1 MFSDHPAQAVACTHQ
16 FIVGFPNL
24 IDKLR
29 DLVCEPGV
37 FILASHIRC
46 CQFVDPLTQGF
57 VRFEFHLFA
66 KVFAQD
72 RLQSVE

>member
-1 MFSDHPAQAVACTHQ
+1 MFSDHPAQAVVCPHQ

-24 IDKLR
+24 IDTLR

-46 CQFVDPLTQGF
+46 CQLVYPLTQSF
-57 VRFEFHLFA
+57 VRFEFQLFA
-66 KVFAQD
+66 EVFAQD
-72 RLQSVE
+72 RLQSVD